1 MFLSKTQ
8 KNSIKKATIKIRQQ
22 ALPNHPMT
30 RLNPSSLPDLT
41 VEGLYGEES
50 TWAKTEEKNEDEKE
64 DEEENALK
72 DSKESEHESND
83 DNVDE
88 PDQNTNL
95 SYYYF

>member
-8 KNSIKKATIKIRQQ
+8 KSSIKKATFKIRQQ

-50 TWAKTEEKNEDEKE
+50 TWVKKEEKNEDEE
-64 DEEENALK
+64 EGDDENSLK
-72 DSKESEHESND
+72 DSKESEHESD
-83 DNVDE
+83 DDSNDE